1 MQHQIAQA
9 ATQLEAS
16 RLLIYN
22 AARLADQ
29 NKPIAKQAAI
39 AKYYVT
45 EVKLLYTYGL
55 SNAAFMILSY
65 NSRFYC

>member
-45 EVKLLYTYGL
+45 EVKLL
-55 SNAAFMILSY
+55 
-65 NSRFYC
+65 